1 MEWGGVTAAGLLTLL
16 HVLLFVFWLGAD
28 LGVFYTAKYVARAD
42 LSKAERLRFLELLLR
57 LDMFPR
63 SSLILML
70 PVGFSLAH
78 VIGWA
83 PLSPIAMILI
93 WSAGIAWFVLMWSV
107 HKRPQALQLK
117 KLDVAVRGAVMA
129 ALIGVAVISL
139 ANGMWSDQAWLSLKL
154 LLFAAVIGLGL
165 LLRGSVALWIKGF
178 GLLEADADAG
188 NALITKGHKEATRFA
203 HTLWLLL
210 IVMAFLG
217 VSKPLL

>member
-1 MEWGGVTAAGLLTLL
+1 MEWLGANAASWLAFV

-28 LGVFYTAKYVARAD
+28 LGVFYSAKYVARAD
-42 LSKAERLRFLELLLR
+42 LSKPERLRFLELLMR

-78 VIGWA
+78 VTGWA
-83 PLSPIAMILI
+83 PLSMLAIFLI
-93 WSAGIAWFVLMWSV
+93 WSAAIAWFVLMWTV
-107 HKRPQALQLK
+107 HKRPAALSLK

-129 ALIGVAVISL
+129 ALIGASVISL
-139 ANGMWSDQAWLSLKL
+139 ANSMWTGQAWLSLKL

-165 LLRGSVALWIKGF
+165 LLRGSVALWIQGF
-178 GLLEADADAG
+178 GLLESDAEAG
-188 NALITKGHKEATRFA
+188 NALVTKGHKQATRFA

-217 VSKPLL
+217 IAKPIS